1 MKKYNVAEVAFK
13 YVFSFFNF
21 VKSNI
26 EERDTNKLYPL
37 FYYGVKSLY
46 GFERIEYNEVI
57 EEYGQKFIKELYS
70 VKGTPSKRE
79 IDSFSFENRVQ
90 VLSACCETMRVLI
103 YSARIGGMLDEVK
116 I

>member
-13 YVFSFFNF
+13 YVFSFVNF

-57 EEYGQKFIKELYS
+57 EEYGQKFVKELYS

-79 IDSFSFENRVQ
+79 IDNFSFENRVQ
-90 VLSACCETMRVLI
+90 VLSACDDTMRVLK
-103 YSARIGGMLDEVK
+103 YLAKGGMLDEVK